1 MQPLAPEE
9 NFSKAAS
16 FIRQAAAQGAQLAIL
31 PEYHLGSW
39 VPDRDGLLSVAK
51 QTPAYLERYCALA
64 KELNIAIVPG
74 TLLSAPPADRPDEG
88 IPNVCYFIGPDGTIL
103 GKYQKRNLWHPE
115 KPFLEASPAEV
126 PHKAFD
132 TPFGRVGLI
141 ICWDI
146 AFPEAA
152 RALIADG
159 ATTIICPSF
168 WLLTDGGD
176 EALDIN
182 PEAETLFLDT
192 MCVARAFENTA
203 AVLFV
208 NAGGAAKGDADG
220 VAPGKDSLG
229 REYAGVTQAA
239 LPMKGSFGR
248 HGTGEEGMSI
258 VDVDMSIRETAEDVY
273 KVREDLA
280 KRAWV
285 YGAKIPKD

>member
-1 MQPLAPEE
+1 M
-9 NFSKAAS
+9 
-16 FIRQAAAQGAQLAIL
+16 
-31 PEYHLGSW
+31 
-39 VPDRDGLLSVAK
+39 
-51 QTPAYLERYCALA
+51 ERYCALA
-64 KELNIAIVPG
+64 KELSIAIVPG
-74 TLLSAPPADRPDEG
+74 TLLSPPPADKPDEG
-88 IPNVCYFIGPDGTIL
+88 MANVCCFIGPEGVVL

-115 KPFLEASPAEV
+115 KPILEASAAEV

-132 TPFGRVGLI
+132 TPFGRVGLL

-152 RALIADG
+152 RALMADG

-176 EALDIN
+176 ESLDVN
-182 PEAETLFLDT
+182 PESEMLFLDT

-208 NAGGAAKGDADG
+208 NAAGAAKGDADG
-220 VAPGKDSLG
+220 VAPAKDALG
-229 REYAGVTQAA
+229 REYVGVSQAA

-248 HGTGEEGMSI
+248 HATGQEGMTV

-273 KVREDLA
+273 KVREDMA
-280 KRAWV
+280 KRAWI
-285 YGAKIPKD
+285 YGAKIPK